1 MLTAAIAR
9 AEAEARAASN
19 EAEAARARLR
29 TYEGNNPTL
38 ELHEL
43 STALPRLSTAPPRL
57 SLPRLSDGSGA
68 GRSRSGSAAGRSR
81 SASLRSA
88 EDFDAA
94 GAEGLC
100 LDFGTERA
108 LYSFLCRCDPRPL
121 RHAYA
126 NLARGSLQTVQ
137 QFLDGLVV
145 YVLSK
150 QWEDW
155 ISLYLLR
162 LHPLPYCGSNT
173 QSAACDP
180 TARKTLW
187 MHHANACNDAVTF
200 HTTRACTAEATAGTQ
215 LGYSVGLLL
224 VGALVRAAATAR
236 VRRAKAT
243 ARGEHH
249 LKDVPS
255 MIGMAVGWAAGS
267 AFLAFLGQVSG
278 CSAHGLFAAQNLTGS
293 GFAACTT
300 TEDMGAV
307 RRLVRFPAFTVTEFY
322 ALGASALIAVA
333 TVLLLVIQP
342 LTTPPA
348 PVADE
353 APRLGLGFVVAS
365 AWQLVTKALA
375 TAVMIAVTYAA
386 SQFVQQGLSNEGDPG
401 WLATRI
407 LVLWAVALSFTC
419 ALGVTVLA
427 SLRQRLVRSQ
437 KREQA
442 ALRIQALLRWRRGVE
457 VHSLASRRALWTVRY
472 LADAAR
478 SRRARRGLNRRSALI
493 QFCQLVE
500 STAAWTTGCAW
511 TDVVVAFVPSAG
523 RYPSLPVLV
532 QDALAA
538 GGLTAAAAAWLL
550 ASASPLSL
558 EEGPEGS
565 ERMELARA
573 KRERYFVANAAA
585 FFCGWLWVIVARD
598 AAVLFTDA
606 TMAVTAPII
615 AGDGDHTMGEIA
627 ARGVWAAQVRDLLEA
642 GCVALFGPGLTG
654 LLLWLKWR
662 WIRRLQRSTSEQL
675 GVGLRNAARIGRWS
689 AVAATRVG
697 SRPPGYL
704 I

>member
-1 MLTAAIAR
+1 
-9 AEAEARAASN
+9 
-19 EAEAARARLR
+19 
-29 TYEGNNPTL
+29 
-38 ELHEL
+38 
-43 STALPRLSTAPPRL
+43 
-57 SLPRLSDGSGA
+57 
-68 GRSRSGSAAGRSR
+68 
-81 SASLRSA
+81 
-88 EDFDAA
+88 
-94 GAEGLC
+94 
-100 LDFGTERA
+100 
-108 LYSFLCRCDPRPL
+108 
-121 RHAYA
+121 
-126 NLARGSLQTVQ
+126 
-137 QFLDGLVV
+137 
-145 YVLSK
+145 
-150 QWEDW
+150 
-155 ISLYLLR
+155 
-162 LHPLPYCGSNT
+162 
-173 QSAACDP
+173 
-180 TARKTLW
+180 
-187 MHHANACNDAVTF
+187 
-200 HTTRACTAEATAGTQ
+200 
-215 LGYSVGLLL
+215 
-224 VGALVRAAATAR
+224 
-236 VRRAKAT
+236 
-243 ARGEHH
+243 
-249 LKDVPS
+249 

-353 APRLGLGFVVAS
+353 ASRFGVGFVVAS

-457 VHSLASRRALWTVRY
+457 VALARVAPRALDRALPRRRRAL
-472 LADAAR
+472 A
-478 SRRARRGLNRRSALI
+478 RARRGLNRRSALI

-500 STAAWTTGCAW
+500 HRCVDDGLRVDRRRRRVRAVG
-511 TDVVVAFVPSAG
+511 G

-558 EEGPEGS
+558 EEGPEGVGTHGARKG
-565 ERMELARA
+565 EARA
-573 KRERYFVANAAA
+573 PSWRTRPPSSA
-585 FFCGWLWVIVARD
+585 
-598 AAVLFTDA
+598 
-606 TMAVTAPII
+606 
-615 AGDGDHTMGEIA
+615 
-627 ARGVWAAQVRDLLEA
+627 A
-642 GCVALFGPGLTG
+642 GCG
-654 LLLWLKWR
+654 
-662 WIRRLQRSTSEQL
+662 
-675 GVGLRNAARIGRWS
+675 
-689 AVAATRVG
+689 
-697 SRPPGYL
+697 
-704 I
+704 